1 MNLMPMK
8 VREVIRLLEK
18 HGWVETRSRGSH
30 RHFKHP
36 NQASVIT
43 VPGSEGK
50 ELAPGTLNAITQ
62 EGRAKMS
69 AIRYSIV
76 IERTGTGYS
85 AYSPDVSGCAAVGD
99 TEEETRRNFQ
109 DALVEHFQVMREVG
123 EPIPEPHT
131 SVDYVEV
138 AA

>member
-1 MNLMPMK
+1 MK

-18 HGWVETRSRGSH
+18 HGWIEMRSRGSH

-36 NQASVIT
+36 HQPLVVT
-43 VPGSEGK
+43 VPGNEGGGRARHVK
-50 ELAPGTLNAITQ
+50 RYTQ
-62 EGRAKMS
+62 EGRAEMS
-69 AIRYSIV
+69 ARRYPVV
-76 IERTGTGYS
+76 IEQTGTGYS
-85 AYSPDVSGCAAVGD
+85 AYSPDVAGCVAAGD

-109 DALVEHFQVMREVG
+109 DALTEHFEAMREVG
-123 EPIPEPHT
+123 EPVPEPRT

>member
-1 MNLMPMK
+1 MNA
-8 VREVIRLLEK
+8 
-18 HGWVETRSRGSH
+18 T
-30 RHFKHP
+30 
-36 NQASVIT
+36 
-43 VPGSEGK
+43 
-50 ELAPGTLNAITQ
+50 
-62 EGRAKMS
+62 
-69 AIRYSIV
+69 RYSLV

-85 AYSPDVSGCAAVGD
+85 AYSPDVSGCVAVGD

-109 DALVEHFQVMREVG
+109 EALVEHFQVMREVG